1 MVVNFLSRIISLVLV
16 EYTLDYPL
24 KLPRKFQRNNFK
36 IHIGKWTNVLFSNSK
51 NTKSEVLESKDF
63 GKVFL
68 KIVTLESSKNKN
80 ENFLRPSKK
89 RIQIFSTSYKCP
101 KEPLKVSRSSEFN
114 WLCTTKKFEKTQT
127 QIVGYNIYTMCS
139 KS

>member
-1 MVVNFLSRIISLVLV
+1 MFCHEFVHSSLWNIFWTIRSNSPGSFKTIPPKSIS
-16 EYTLDYPL
+16 ENEQTYFFP
-24 KLPRKFQRNNFK
+24 
-36 IHIGKWTNVLFSNSK
+36 NSK
-51 NTKSEVLESKDF
+51 NTKSKVLESKDF

-89 RIQIFSTSYKCP
+89 RIQIFSSSYQCP
-101 KEPLKVSRSSEFN
+101 KEPPKVSRLSEFN